1 MMRWLHTSGL
11 LITIGEQVLCRGLD
25 LELRAGQ
32 CWGLLGQNGIGK
44 STLLHTLA
52 GLRPAAAGSVYLQDQ
67 AIGRLSRTRVS
78 RLLGLLLQDSTDPF
92 PATVIETA
100 LLGRHPHL
108 SRWQWE
114 GENDFRIA
122 QAALDSVG
130 LGALKERRIDTLS
143 GGERRRLALATLLT
157 QQPSV
162 MLLDEPTN
170 HLDPAQQIRM
180 LSLLTDG
187 IATMASGRPGALLM
201 SLHDINM
208 AARFCSHLLL
218 MLPQGEVISGP
229 AAELLET
236 AVLERL
242 YGYPLMRIE
251 HDAGVAFLPR

>member
-1 MMRWLHTSGL
+1 
-11 LITIGEQVLCRGLD
+11 
-25 LELRAGQ
+25 
-32 CWGLLGQNGIGK
+32 
-44 STLLHTLA
+44 
-52 GLRPAAAGSVYLQDQ
+52 
-67 AIGRLSRTRVS
+67 
-78 RLLGLLLQDSTDPF
+78 
-92 PATVIETA
+92 
-100 LLGRHPHL
+100 
-108 SRWQWE
+108 
-114 GENDFRIA
+114 
-122 QAALDSVG
+122 
-130 LGALKERRIDTLS
+130 
-143 GGERRRLALATLLT
+143 
-157 QQPSV
+157 
-162 MLLDEPTN
+162 LLDEPTN

-187 IATMASGRPGALLM
+187 IATMASGRPGVLLM